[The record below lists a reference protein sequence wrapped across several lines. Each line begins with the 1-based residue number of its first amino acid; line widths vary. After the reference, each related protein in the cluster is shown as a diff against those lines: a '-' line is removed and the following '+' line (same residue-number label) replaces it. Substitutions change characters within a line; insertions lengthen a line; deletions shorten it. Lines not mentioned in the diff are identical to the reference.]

1 MGEAYRTV
9 RVNFLTKYLRLKSIF
24 LSPDSNFMTHTTWQT
39 SVQVSEY
46 GKKGKNHLFEISK
59 KNQSLIFSYKTNA
72 GQFAMSLGAKDL
84 NLGSKRLILV
94 GYIRS
99 VNLHPLFLFWKPGL
113 VYDPKEIGHP
123 AFWKKQGARFFF
135 QGHKLILVFKTRI
148 VGADWLG
155 ECMHTENLN
164 NRM

>member
-99 VNLHPLFLFWKPGL
+99 VNLHPLFLFWKPGS
-113 VYDPKEIGHP
+113 VYDPKKIGHP
-123 AFWKKQGARFFF
+123 AFWKKQGSKN
-135 QGHKLILVFKTRI
+135 QGNFIQKESSLVFP
-148 VGADWLG
+148 LF
-155 ECMHTENLN
+155 E
-164 NRM
+164 